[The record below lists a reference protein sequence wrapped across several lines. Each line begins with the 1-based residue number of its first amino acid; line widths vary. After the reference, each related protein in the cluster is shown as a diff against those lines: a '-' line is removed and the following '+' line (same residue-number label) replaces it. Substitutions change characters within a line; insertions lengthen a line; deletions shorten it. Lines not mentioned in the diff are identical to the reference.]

1 MRLLSDA
8 AEYGLRAVVWLAEQ
22 PPGVYRLQA
31 IADATRA
38 TPGYLIK
45 VLQALARA
53 GIVTAHRG
61 ALGGFALAREAS
73 STTVL
78 EVVAAIDPIERIRTC
93 PLGLQPH
100 GRELCPMHRSI
111 DDALAMLERAFGR
124 LTIGS
129 LLGRAA
135 PAPVLCAGSCGS
147 PSPLTSS
154 RTTAA
159 AQRPRAGRIRDTNR
173 GASRARATKP

>member
-22 PPGVYRLQA
+22 PPGVYRLRA
-31 IADATRA
+31 IADATKA

-45 VLQALARA
+45 VLQTLARA

-61 ALGGFALAREAS
+61 ASGGFALARDAS
-73 STTVL
+73 ATTVL

-93 PLGLQPH
+93 PLGLQVH
-100 GRELCPMHRSI
+100 GRELCPMHHSI
-111 DDALAMLERAFGR
+111 DDAMAMLEHAFGR
-124 LTIGS
+124 LTIGA

-135 PAPVLCAGSCGS
+135 PAPVLCAGSCGAVS
-147 PSPLTSS
+147 PVAIS
-154 RTTAA
+154 RTTTT
-159 AQRPRAGRIRDTNR
+159 AGRTRTGRSRDTNQ